1 MSKSQKTHER
11 VSGELFSS
19 LHNIF
24 RIVGF
29 EKNMNGKAPAI
40 TITQMRVLSMFNSQN
55 VLHISEISPILGMSV
70 PSVNNVVSR
79 LEAAGYLKRKKNR
92 ENKRFTDVSLT
103 EKGKKSIQSFRTQN
117 IRELA
122 ELLKEMPHKELQ
134 ELNNALK
141 RSAEIL
147 DKAR

>member
-1 MSKSQKTHER
+1 MKQLQQTHDS
-11 VSGELFSS
+11 VSSELFSS

-40 TITQMRVLSMFNSQN
+40 TITQMRVLSMFTTQN
-55 VLHISEISPILGMSV
+55 VLHISQISPILGMSV

-79 LEAAGYLKRKKNR
+79 LEAAGYVKRKKNK

-103 EKGKKSIQSFRTQN
+103 EKGRKSIDSFRSQN
-117 IRELA
+117 IKELA
-122 ELLKEMPHKELQ
+122 KLLEQMPHKELQ
-134 ELNNALK
+134 ELNSALK

-147 DKAR
+147 GNTR